1 MLFVGRVIPR
11 KEVPVLLKAT
21 HLANQQVPVHLV
33 IAGKGKDAY
42 MKKLRRQASKLGISV
57 SWDREKETFGN
68 P

>member
-1 MLFVGRVIPR
+1 M
-11 KEVPVLLKAT
+11 LKAT